1 MKSYRIFS
9 RTFIPIVVGMF
20 FCVLMVSCKTFKTYY
35 GNTFQEV
42 DNEKI
47 KRTFRLDL
55 SNQNLTELPE
65 KVVDLKELRMI
76 NLSGNTQLHLEKTFE
91 ILSGLPKLEVIL
103 LDSLNLTELP
113 ENFKNLRTL
122 KHVSLVNNPKLNFSH
137 AFELMHTFDLE
148 FLNLSHNKLT
158 ELPDEISEISRLRD
172 LKLSYNHIQLS
183 ALFLTLADLP
193 KLRSLWLDNNR
204 IETLPPEIAAI
215 RRVVYFY
222 IDDNELSEFPKEMSQ
237 MDRLLVMHA
246 ALNNFSEL
254 PVELTH
260 MPHLMFAILS
270 NNPIETIPPEF
281 RKRDYSL
288 LALVM
293 DGNKLDEAEKIF
305 AKKMFRRFFIFSAR
319 SIELFLK
326 DKIVHKKIIAD
337 GNFFFRN
344 EFETHFF
351 IKTSGNIVFIH
362 IQNQGGIFVE
372 QRLLGCEVDKFC
384 TQTQTLFVRQNIQFM
399 NLGFL

>member
-1 MKSYRIFS
+1 MKLSRFLFTVFIGLLFS
-9 RTFIPIVVGMF
+9 VT
-20 FCVLMVSCKTFKTYY
+20 MVCCKTFKTYY
-35 GNTFQEV
+35 GNTFQDI
-42 DNEKI
+42 DNQKI

-76 NLSGNTQLHLEKTFE
+76 NLSGNTELDLEKTFE
-91 ILSGLPKLEVIL
+91 ILTGLPKLEVIL
-103 LDSLNLTELP
+103 LDSLNLTVLP
-113 ENFKNLRTL
+113 DNFKNLR
-122 KHVSLVNNPKLNFSH
+122 KINHVSLVNNP
-137 AFELMHTFDLE
+137 ELDFAQVFLLMKDFDME
-148 FLNLSHNKLT
+148 FLNLSHNNLA
-158 ELPDEISEISRLRD
+158 ELPEEISKIKRLRD

-183 ALFLTLADLP
+183 ELFLNLAELP

-222 IDDNELSEFPKEMSQ
+222 IDDNKLSDFPKEMSQ

-246 ALNNFSEL
+246 AGNNFNEL
-254 PVELTH
+254 PVGLTH

-281 RKRDYSL
+281 RRKDYSL

-293 DGNKLDEAEKIF
+293 DGNKLDEAEKKF

-319 SIELFLK
+319 
-326 DKIVHKKIIAD
+326 
-337 GNFFFRN
+337 
-344 EFETHFF
+344 
-351 IKTSGNIVFIH
+351 
-362 IQNQGGIFVE
+362 
-372 QRLLGCEVDKFC
+372 
-384 TQTQTLFVRQNIQFM
+384 
-399 NLGFL
+399 